1 MTKIPEGR
9 TFRTH
14 MNGLRGGTQA
24 RWKGRKKVNN
34 EYGGRKK
41 RNIQQ
46 TGKDGRKNT

>member
-14 MNGLRGGTQA
+14 RNGLRGGTQHA
-24 RWKGRKKVNN
+24 AKNGRRSTKNTQDRRKG
-34 EYGGRKK
+34 
-41 RNIQQ
+41 NILR